1 MRKWLQDGFFGSELL
16 VRHVGNN
23 VQPFMSLDQIF
34 GRAAAEPFAAEGTIE
49 EIYFYKKNIDRA
61 VKAVNSKS
69 TVNRNGRNDETSSVR
84 N

>member
-1 MRKWLQDGFFGSELL
+1 M
-16 VRHVGNN
+16 
-23 VQPFMSLDQIF
+23 QPFMSLDQIF

-49 EIYFYKKNIDRA
+49 EIYFYKKNIDRV

-69 TVNRNGRNDETSSVR
+69 TVNLNGRNDETSSVR

>member
-1 MRKWLQDGFFGSELL
+1 M
-16 VRHVGNN
+16 
-23 VQPFMSLDQIF
+23 PLDQMF

-49 EIYFYKKNIDRA
+49 EIYFYKKNIDRV

-69 TVNRNGRNDETSSVR
+69 TVNINERNDEISSVR